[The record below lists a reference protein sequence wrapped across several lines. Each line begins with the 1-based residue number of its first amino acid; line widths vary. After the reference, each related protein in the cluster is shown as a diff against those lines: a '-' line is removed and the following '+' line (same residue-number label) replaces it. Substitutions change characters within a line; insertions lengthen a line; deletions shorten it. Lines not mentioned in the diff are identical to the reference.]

1 MRSDL
6 TFGRSAPQGN
16 RLAGNGRQ
24 NPYARADPAAPR
36 TSFFGKPAPRVRL
49 AFRDGTAYGPAGARG
64 KQWTQGARG

>member
-6 TFGRSAPQGN
+6 TFGRPAPQGN

-24 NPYARADPAAPR
+24 NPYAGADPAAPL

-49 AFRDGTAYGPAGARG
+49 AFRDETAFGTAGARG
-64 KQWTQGARG
+64 KPWTQCAQG